1 MNTKTFI
8 LQEMRSLVFES
19 IPSFTKI
26 LNALVVFTNTKVE
39 KIIVLN
45 NVMSGFDLETFA
57 VVNNSSML

>member
-1 MNTKTFI
+1 M
-8 LQEMRSLVFES
+8 FES